1 MVPLKLELTNFLSYR
16 RTAVLDCA
24 GLHLACIAGANGAG
38 KSSIL
43 DAMTWALFGKS
54 RSRSDEDV
62 INRFALRQG
71 EAAEVRF
78 TFGLEGAVYRVVR
91 RKRANGRAQLEFQLA
106 ADDSLSQW
114 KTLSEGRLRETE
126 QAIENTL
133 RMTYDIFTNAS
144 FFLQGKADEFT
155 NQTATRRKEIL
166 AELLG
171 VSRWNAYKEIVS
183 ERRKQVKN
191 DLFVLDDRLAENATE
206 LGEQAQRVAE
216 LAAARTRAK
225 EMAAQL
231 AAQEAL
237 LREMQRAAESLRQQR
252 RLVENHAATLERA
265 RRQAAELASQLAR
278 REAERAGNQAV
289 VEQAEI
295 ISAEYAA
302 WQQLEADLRAWDEL
316 FQAWNALQQ
325 RRRPHELA
333 LESARSQLTEQ
344 VRGLN
349 AQAERVA
356 AMRTERQ
363 SVVETQTARQ
373 SELSRLQQELTEL
386 ATQAETYQE
395 ARRAY
400 QQLADQRQFLAQ
412 EAVQLERQAAE
423 IAALRQER
431 DHVLSNLAE
440 ATASLERL
448 AVQVADLGVQREQLA
463 EVRGEKSALEAEQ
476 PRLEEQG
483 KKVRQRLERLEED
496 ASGRCPVCGQE
507 LTPAHRQQVLTELG
521 AERTQLADLFRANR
535 TRLQVV
541 IADMGRR
548 EQAIQQLG
556 RVERDHQLQ
565 QQRQAKAQ
573 ARLEEIE
580 RAVAAWEASGQ
591 GERLAA
597 LQQNLADDAAL
608 QTMRLTLSRLEQA
621 LQRQAALERQRLELE
636 RALAAQTARLA
647 EIDRA
652 VAEWA
657 ANGAPALAHAAA
669 RLAAEAYAPEASAAL
684 VDLAAQS
691 AALGYDPAQHQAA
704 RAARAALAHAP
715 ERAQALTQ
723 AQTALGALAETLADL
738 RGRQTEMAGH
748 VAEQTSQYELA
759 LAQLNALQVDS
770 ADIRPIET
778 EVQRLREE
786 MQHIQRRVGAA
797 EQKVAVLDNLR
808 QAAKE
813 LALERTE
820 LTILLGR
827 LERLE
832 RACGHNGV
840 QALLIEHAL
849 PDIENSAN
857 DILERLTGGHMRV
870 RFETQRA
877 LKTRDEKI
885 EALDIRIEDDSG
897 DRPYENFS
905 GGEQFRIN
913 FAIRL
918 ALSRLLAKRA
928 GARLQTLV
936 IDEGF
941 GSQDP
946 DGRQRLVEAI
956 NTIQGDFQ
964 RIFII
969 THIDELR
976 DAFPAR
982 IEVTKTRDGSA
993 IQVS

>member
-1 MVPLKLELTNFLSYR
+1 MIPLKLEITNFLSYR
-16 RTAVLDCA
+16 QTAILDCA
-24 GLHLACIAGANGAG
+24 GLHLACIAGANGSG

-43 DAMTWALFGKS
+43 EAMTWALFGKS
-54 RSRSDEDV
+54 RSRTDEDI
-62 INRFALRQG
+62 INRLALRQG
-71 EAAEVRF
+71 DGAEIRF
-78 TFGLEGAVYRVVR
+78 TFSLEGAIYRVVR

-106 ADDSLSQW
+106 ADESLSQW
-114 KTLSEGRLRETE
+114 KTLSEGKLRETE

-133 RMTYDIFTNAS
+133 RMSYDIFTNAS

-155 NQTATRRKEIL
+155 NQTAARRKEIL

-171 VSRWNAYKEIVS
+171 VSRWNTYKEMVG

-191 DLFVLDDRLAENATE
+191 DLFLTDARLEENAAE
-206 LGEQAQRVAE
+206 LGEQAQREAE
-216 LAAARTRAK
+216 LAAAQARARD
-225 EMAAQL
+225 MAAQL

-237 LREMQRAAESLRQQR
+237 LREMERAAESLRQQQ

-265 RRQAAELASQLAR
+265 RRQATELASQIAR
-278 REAERAGNQAV
+278 REEERAGYQALT
-289 VEQAEI
+289 EQAEAI
-295 ISAEYAA
+295 AAEYAA
-302 WQQLEADLRAWDEL
+302 WQQLEADLRTWDDRFHAWSI
-316 FQAWNALQQ
+316 LQQ
-325 RRRPHELA
+325 RQRPHELA
-333 LESARSQLTEQ
+333 LESARSQLVQQT
-344 VRGLN
+344 RSLT
-349 AQAERVA
+349 AQADGVA
-356 AMRTERQ
+356 AMRDERLA
-363 SVVETQTARQ
+363 VLKTQTARQ
-373 SELSRLQQELTEL
+373 GERSALEAELKEL
-386 ATQAETYQE
+386 ATQAEAYQI
-395 ARRAY
+395 ARHAY
-400 QQLADQRQFLAQ
+400 QQLESQRQLLAQ
-412 EAVQLERQAAE
+412 EAAQLERRSDE
-423 IAALRQER
+423 MTALRQEQ
-431 DHVLSNLAE
+431 DSVLSNLAE
-440 ATASLERL
+440 ADARLERL
-448 AVQVADLGVQREQLA
+448 AVQVADLAAQREQLA
-463 EVRGEKSALEAEQ
+463 EVRGQKSALEAEQ

-483 KKVRQRLERLEED
+483 KKIRQRLERLKED
-496 ASGRCPVCGQE
+496 ASGHCPVCGQE
-507 LTPAHRQQVLTELG
+507 LTTAHRQQVLGELS
-521 AERTQLADLFRANR
+521 AEHAQLSELFRANR
-535 TRLQVV
+535 TRLQSVV
-541 IADMGRR
+541 ADMGRR
-548 EQAIQQLG
+548 EQAIQQLS

-580 RAVAAWEASGQ
+580 RAVVAWAASGQ
-591 GERLAA
+591 AERLTA
-597 LQQNLADDAAL
+597 LQQKLADETVL
-608 QTMRLTLSRLEQA
+608 QTQRQTLAGLEQA
-621 LQRQAALERQRLELE
+621 LQRQSALERQRLELE
-636 RALAAQTARLA
+636 RTLATQTARLA
-647 EIDRA
+647 EIDR
-652 VAEWA
+652 VVTDWA
-657 ANGAPALAHAAA
+657 TTGAPALAQAQAH
-669 RLAAEAYAPEASAAL
+669 LATDDYAPEARAAL
-684 VDLAAQS
+684 ADLAAQA
-691 AALGYDPAQHQAA
+691 AALGYDSAQHQAV
-704 RAARAALAHAP
+704 RAARAALAQAP
-715 ERAQALTQ
+715 ERAQALSQ

-738 RGRQTEMAGH
+738 RSRQTEAAGH
-748 VAEQTSQYELA
+748 VGEQTRHYELA
-759 LAQLNALQVDS
+759 QAQLRALQADA
-770 ADIRPIET
+770 ADIRPIEAQ
-778 EVQRLREE
+778 VQRLREE
-786 MQHIQRRVGAA
+786 MQHIQQRVGVAT
-797 EQKVAVLDNLR
+797 QKVAVLDGLR
-808 QAAKE
+808 GKAAE
-813 LALERTE
+813 LAAERTE

-832 RACGHNGV
+832 RACGYNGV

-870 RFETQRA
+870 RFETQRT

-982 IEVTKTRDGSA
+982 VEVTKTRDGSA
-993 IQVS
+993 IRVS